1 MRENNQEP
9 RHKQQGMNRKQI
21 NATRCKHREI
31 KPTGGINEKLR
42 GIPSVDIFFKSKDGK
57 SLSDEFGAGIAKF
70 TFKKVLNKIRKGIK
84 TDNIPL
90 PSSAELAEL
99 TKNNLIRL
107 TQPAGRHAINA
118 TGILL
123 HTGLGRAP
131 YPQNGVDSLSIFN
144 GYSLLQTDL
153 ESGKR
158 SLREEHIEE
167 LLCELTGC
175 EAATILNNNAE
186 ATMLIL
192 NELAK
197 DKEVII
203 SRGQLV
209 EIGGSFRMPDVMDQ
223 SGAIMKEIGTTNK
236 THIKDYNNAL
246 SDNTGVLLHVH
257 TSNYRVRGF
266 SSTPSVKDLCE
277 FRKKHAPNI
286 PVVDDLGS
294 GGLVHLSQFGLPN
307 EPLIKESIAAGVDLV
322 CFSGD
327 KLICGPQAGII
338 CGKKTLVD
346 KIRKN
351 SFARM
356 FRVGK
361 MTLSV
366 LESTLIHFVN
376 NTYKEEIP
384 FYKML
389 DRTIESL
396 SKDADEILK
405 NLPTTEDYIVSV
417 KDDVAYIG
425 SGSVPDLGIPDKVL
439 SIEPLHID
447 VAKLAK
453 LLRNNIPS
461 VFCRIKNNTLLF
473 NMRTLL
479 NNDLNLLKEA
489 LNKILQ

>member
-1 MRENNQEP
+1 M
-9 RHKQQGMNRKQI
+9 
-21 NATRCKHREI
+21 CKN
-31 KPTGGINEKLR
+31 INEKLR
-42 GIPSVDIFFKSKDGK
+42 GIPSVDFFFKSKEGK
-57 SLSDEFGAGIAKF
+57 ALSNEFGSGIAKF

-84 TDNIPL
+84 TDNISL
-90 PSSAELAEL
+90 PSSAELAKL
-99 TKNNLIRL
+99 TKNNLIRF
-107 TQPAGRHAINA
+107 TQANGRHAINA

-158 SLREEHIEE
+158 SLREEQIEE

-209 EIGGSFRMPDVMDQ
+209 EIGGSFRMPDVMEQ

-246 SDNTGVLLHVH
+246 SENTGVLLHVH

-277 FRKKHAPNI
+277 FRKTNAPNI
-286 PVVDDLGS
+286 PVIDDLGS

-338 CGKKTLVD
+338 CGKKIYID

-366 LESTLIHFVN
+366 LEATLIHFVN
-376 NTYKEEIP
+376 NTYKEKIP
-384 FYKML
+384 FYQML
-389 DRTIESL
+389 NRTIESL
-396 SKDADEILK
+396 NNDAEQILNSIGK
-405 NLPTTEDYIVSV
+405 NENYIISI

-489 LNKILQ
+489 LNKLHLLN